1 MQFDIDRRRFTIT
14 YNPAIVSKERIVIA
28 VAKAG
33 EFQVTE
39 WDSADRLR

>member
-14 YNPAIVSKERIVIA
+14 YNPATVSEERIVIA

-33 EFQVTE
+33 DFQVTE
-39 WDSADRLR
+39 WDAVDRLR